1 MDSAMMTATTRS
13 KARYQRAAAV
23 LPKITLGP
31 AEAEALAAEKARTGE
46 RTTELIRRLIR
57 ETKPA

>member
-1 MDSAMMTATTRS
+1 MMTATTRS
-13 KARYQRAAAV
+13 KARYRRASAV

-31 AEAEALAAEKARTGE
+31 EEAAALEAERKRTGE